1 MDRGK
6 FSILFV
12 DDEEQNLFAFKA
24 AFRRE
29 YNIYT
34 ANNGPEAIE
43 YLRSNNIQLVI
54 TDQRMPEMTGVELL
68 DTIRKEF
75 PKPIRMILTGY
86 SDVEAVINAINAG
99 GVYRYI
105 TKPWDKDEIRM
116 NIENA
121 RELYEL
127 AERNQLLL
135 KDLQRSVD
143 ELQKT
148 VSIFSKYVPKPVVDS
163 ALNSQEGPVIQGELL
178 DAAILFCDIRGF
190 TPLSEELPPEKVV
203 LLLNEY
209 YSTMAEVVDRHNG
222 SVNQF
227 IGDEVYAT
235 FGAPL
240 AYPNNSQNAVFC
252 ALEMLEKRE
261 ELNKSLQEK
270 FGISIDLGIGINAGK
285 VIAGN
290 MGSIDRINYGV
301 IGDTVNTGKRI
312 EGLTKDK
319 PNSVLISDAVYRQ
332 VSTLVSAK
340 NLGEV
345 EVRGKREKIII
356 HQLLGKI
363 AS

>member
-1 MDRGK
+1 MSNRK
-6 FSILFV
+6 SSILFV

-29 YNIYT
+29 YNIHT
-34 ANNGPEAIE
+34 ANNAQEAIE
-43 YLRSNNIQLVI
+43 FLRNNHIHLVI
-54 TDQRMPEMTGVELL
+54 SDQRMPEMTGVQLL
-68 DTIRKEF
+68 DNIQKEF

-86 SDVEAVINAINAG
+86 SDVEAVINAINKG

-121 RELYEL
+121 RQLYDL

-135 KDLQRSVD
+135 QDLQRSVD

-148 VSIFSKYVPKPVVDS
+148 VNIFSKYVPKPVVDS
-163 ALNSQEGPVIQGELL
+163 ALNSLEGPEIKGELL
-178 DAAILFCDIRGF
+178 EATVLFCDIRGF
-190 TPLSEELPPEKVV
+190 TPLSEELEPEKVV

-209 YSTMAEVVDRHNG
+209 YSTMADVVLRHNG

-227 IGDEVYAT
+227 AGDEVYAT

-240 AYPNNSQNAVFC
+240 AYPNNSHNAVFC
-252 ALEMLEKRE
+252 ALEMLEMRK
-261 ELNKSLQEK
+261 ELNKRLQEK
-270 FGISIDLGIGINAGK
+270 FGVSIDLGIGINAGK

-290 MGSIDRINYGV
+290 MGSSDRINYGV

-312 EGLTKDK
+312 ESLTRET
-319 PNSVLISDAVYRQ
+319 PNSIFISDKVYQ
-332 VSTLVSAK
+332 
-340 NLGEV
+340 EV
-345 EVRGKREKIII
+345 AHMVVTQNMGPLEVRGKKEKVII
-356 HQLLGKI
+356 HKLLGK
-363 AS
+363 S

>member
-1 MDRGK
+1 MSSRR

-12 DDEEQNLFAFKA
+12 DDEEHNLFAFKA

-29 YNIYT
+29 YDINT
-34 ANNGPEAIE
+34 ARNGKEAIDF
-43 YLRSNNIQLVI
+43 LRSQEVQLVI

-68 DTIRKEF
+68 DRIRKEF
-75 PKPIRMILTGY
+75 PEPIRMILTGY

-105 TKPWDKDEIRM
+105 TKPWDKDEVRM

-127 AERNQLLL
+127 TARNQRLL
-135 KDLQRSVD
+135 KDLQKSVA
-143 ELQKT
+143 ELRKT

-163 ALNSQEGPVIQGELL
+163 ALQRREGPLIQGELL

-190 TPLSEELPPEKVV
+190 TPLSEVLEPQTVV
-203 LLLNEY
+203 HLLNEY
-209 YSTMAEVVDRHNG
+209 YSTMSKVVDKHNG

-240 AYPNNSQNAVFC
+240 VYPNNCQNAVLC

-261 ELNKSLQEK
+261 KLNQSFQQK
-270 FGISIDLGIGINAGK
+270 FGVSIDVGIGINAGK

-290 MGSIDRINYGV
+290 MGSDDRLNYGV

-312 EGLTKDK
+312 EGLTKDQ
-319 PNSVLISDAVYRQ
+319 PNSIFISDAVYQ
-332 VSTLVSAK
+332 EVSSFVHAK
-340 NLGEV
+340 NLGAI
-345 EVRGKREKIII
+345 EVRGKKEKVIV
-356 HQLLGKI
+356 HQLLGKY
-363 AS
+363 